1 MDLEE
6 LTVRDR
12 FAMAALNGL
21 MGTVTMPDKLKA
33 VEIQILVTRAYQIGD
48 AMLGFRN
55 HCWQTIARLGAGHAQ

>member
-21 MGTVTMPDKLKA
+21 MGTVTMPDRLK
-33 VEIQILVTRAYQIGD
+33 ETDIQILVARAYQIAA
-48 AMLGFRN
+48 AMLAEKNKHG
-55 HCWQTIARLGAGHAQ
+55 

>member
-1 MDLEE
+1 MEE

-33 VEIQILVTRAYQIGD
+33 AEIQILVTRAFQIAD
-48 AMLGFRN
+48 VMVTEKNKR
-55 HCWQTIARLGAGHAQ
+55 R

>member
-33 VEIQILVTRAYQIGD
+33 VEIQILVTRAYQIAD
-48 AMLGFRN
+48 AMVPEKGKSR
-55 HCWQTIARLGAGHAQ
+55 

>member
-21 MGTVTMPDKLKA
+21 MGTVTLPDKLKA
-33 VEIQILVTRAYQIGD
+33 VEIRILVTRAYQIAD
-48 AMLGFRN
+48 AMLGENNKSR
-55 HCWQTIARLGAGHAQ
+55 

>member
-21 MGTVTMPDKLKA
+21 MGTVTMPDRLK
-33 VEIQILVTRAYQIGD
+33 EIDIQILVSRAYQF
-48 AMLGFRN
+48 AAVMLAEK
-55 HCWQTIARLGAGHAQ
+55 HKHA